1 MREAIGGERDADD
14 RHQREQAAIG
24 PLADLCHQSGAL
36 VAPGD
41 EHMRTEKNH
50 KAQDFDGKSHNA
62 CPTPKRSPIYVA
74 AGMMA
79 SAIALSTACAGFG
92 KCRGRCG

>member
-1 MREAIGGERDADD
+1 
-14 RHQREQAAIG
+14 
-24 PLADLCHQSGAL
+24 
-36 VAPGD
+36 
-41 EHMRTEKNH
+41 MRTEKNH

-62 CPTPKRSPIYVA
+62 CPIPERSPIYVA

-92 KCRGRCG
+92 NAVAGTDKSTALAQD